1 MLDRDFFRREFPEQL
16 RRFSDERESA
26 PLRVVVTT
34 VGGRHFDIERMT
46 SSDAGATL
54 YTREETLIFVPFGAI
69 EHIQVSVAADRR
81 VGAFEIP
88 SEPEDGD

>member
-1 MLDRDFFRREFPEQL
+1 MLDRDFFIREFPEQL

-34 VGGRHFDIERMT
+34 VGGRHFDIERIT

-88 SEPEDGD
+88 TAPEDGD

>member
-1 MLDRDFFRREFPEQL
+1 VLDRDFFRREFPEQL

-46 SSDAGATL
+46 SSDVGATL

-88 SEPEDGD
+88 SEPEDRD